1 VGGQGRERQV
11 RVRDK
16 EGGCTIS
23 LFSRAT
29 LRRARPLWLRILTC
43 GHGKRV
49 GHFLLTFVVHI
60 IFPPYS
66 CIDFKRLCITRV

>member
-16 EGGCTIS
+16 GGRLNYLS
-23 LFSRAT
+23 LSRAT
-29 LRRARPLWLRILTC
+29 FRRARPLWLRIQTC

-49 GHFLLTFVVHI
+49 GHLLLTFVVHI
-60 IFPPYS
+60 ISPPYS